1 MVRTTSNEGGVMS
14 KEFDFFGNPQ
24 VSKLF
29 DLVLELGMDLHVAN
43 TRIRALEMQLV
54 RNGDLK
60 AGDIDAFRPTESEKA
75 VLDKTR
81 DEFMDRLMRII
92 TEVGPSEHP
101 LREQWDAAIAKRSA
115 NDKK

>member
-1 MVRTTSNEGGVMS
+1 MS

-43 TRIRALEMQLV
+43 TRVRALEMQLV

-60 AGDIDAFRPTESEKA
+60 AGDIDDFRPTESEKA

>member
-1 MVRTTSNEGGVMS
+1 MVRPTSNEGGVMS
-14 KEFDFFGNPQ
+14 KEFDFFGNSQ

-60 AGDIDAFRPTESEKA
+60 AGDIDTFRPTESEKA

-101 LREQWDAAIAKRSA
+101 LREQWDAAIAKRGA